1 MIPQKLGKYKIKSY
15 LGGGRFGDV
24 YLAEDTIINEEFA
37 LKIFRQSP
45 GTSVSSLLK
54 EIKTLYSLEH
64 PSIVRYFTTEMF
76 EGKLILVTEYIK
88 GTTLRK
94 FIEENAPVSLES
106 VRKIISPICDALDYA
121 HSKGIVHRDIKPENI
136 MICEDGRVKLMDFG
150 LAKFLEGEIS
160 QSIAGTPSYM
170 APECWGGKYSP
181 ASDQWSL
188 AVILFELLTGINPF
202 TGNNLEAIRNKIK
215 KSSPRWELLRNFPLE
230 LTLAL
235 KKALSKRPSE
245 RFKNCESFLR
255 AIFQEGKEEVAYVEI
270 SRIPQKISEF
280 TLTEEQLKA
289 VKSEEK
295 RILLIGGAGTGKTHT
310 LCARVVY
317 LIKVKGVDPSNI
329 FISTFTVKSWK
340 EMEGKLQ
347 KALKEIVKDLWIGN
361 FHYQCFLIL
370 QAYSERIGIRG
381 ELKIVSKEHQRK
393 ILKDV
398 LNQNRLWQ
406 LTPKEAEEILERG
419 RTFGPKYLPRK
430 EREIFAN
437 IVKGYMEKMRKEG
450 FIDYTDVLI
459 LAWKLLRRHTDIRER
474 YKNIFKYIFIDEYQD
489 FNRIQMEIVKLLLSE
504 KTYFFATGDDD
515 QCIYQWRGTNP
526 DFIRR
531 YDRYFPDFTLF
542 YLTKTFRLPPEILIP
557 AMNLIRVNRD
567 RLEKVFW
574 TDKEYGKG
582 SFSIHS
588 FMTPKEEA
596 SFIAKKIKSLKDFE
610 GKSYSD
616 ISILFRANFRS
627 RIIEEH
633 LSSAGIPYSFLWG
646 RSFYRRDEILG
657 LINFLNCV
665 LSPNKEESLKIL
677 LRYPKPWLK
686 EDEEKEVLKR
696 GKKGKLWEELNSL
709 NLNEEAKVL
718 IGTIRELHENSQ
730 TILPSVALRIGIEK
744 LRLMEF
750 LQSKGDESSFIK
762 MENINEFLEMARD
775 FEERSK
781 EPSLSTFLKY
791 IKALTESGLMKE
803 EEGVKLLTVH
813 SSKGLE
819 FPVVFLAGMIEG
831 EFPYSRALTSTE
843 GIEEERRLCYV
854 GMTRA
859 LEKLFIT
866 YSLHRDNFRANPTRP
881 SRFLREMVGM

>member
-1 MIPQKLGKYKIKSY
+1 MIPQRLGKYKIKSY

-24 YLAEDTIINEEFA
+24 YLAEDTIINEDFA
-37 LKIFRQSP
+37 LKIFRSAP

-64 PSIVRYFTTEMF
+64 PSIVRYYTTEMF

-106 VRKIISPICDALDYA
+106 VQKIISPVCDALDYA
-121 HSKGIVHRDIKPENI
+121 HSRGIVHRDIKPENI

-170 APECWGGKYSP
+170 APECWAGKYSP

-188 AVILFELLTGINPF
+188 AVIVFELLTGVNPF
-202 TGNNLEAIRNKIK
+202 SGNNLETIRNKIK
-215 KSSPRWELLRNFPLE
+215 KSTPKWELLKDFPEE
-230 LTLAL
+230 LKSAL
-235 KKALSKRPSE
+235 KKALSKKPSD
-245 RFKNCESFLR
+245 RFKNCNSFLQ
-255 AIFQEGKEEVAYVEI
+255 AIFQGEKSEI
-270 SRIPQKISEF
+270 SLLEVSRVPQKIVEF

-317 LIKVKGVDPSNI
+317 LIKVKDVDPSNI
-329 FISTFTVKSWK
+329 FVSTFTVKSWK

-347 KALKEIVKDLWIGN
+347 KALKEKVKDLWIGN

-370 QAYSERIGIRG
+370 QAYSERLGIKS
-381 ELKIVSKEHQRK
+381 ELKIVPKEHQRK
-393 ILKDV
+393 ILKEV
-398 LNQNRLWQ
+398 LRKTQLWH
-406 LTPKEAEEILERG
+406 LTAREAEELIERG
-419 RTFGPKYLPRK
+419 RTFGPKFLPRK
-430 EREIFAN
+430 EREIFA
-437 IVKGYMEKMRKEG
+437 ILLKEYIQKMREEG

-459 LAWKLLRRHTDIRER
+459 LTWKLLRRYEDVREKYR
-474 YKNIFKYIFIDEYQD
+474 NIFKHILIDEYQD
-489 FNRIQMEIVKLLLSE
+489 FNRIQMEIIKLLLSE

-531 YDRYFPDFTLF
+531 YDRYFPDFALF

-557 AMNLIRVNRD
+557 AVNLIKVNRD

-596 SFIAKKIKSLKDFE
+596 SFIAKKIKSLKESE
-610 GKSYSD
+610 GKSFSD
-616 ISILFRANFRS
+616 MAILFRANFRS

-633 LSSAGIPYSFLWG
+633 LSSAGIPFSFLWG
-646 RSFYRRDEILG
+646 KSFYQRDEITG
-657 LINFLNCV
+657 LINFLYCI
-665 LSPNKEESLKIL
+665 LSPSKEENLKTL
-677 LRYPKPWLK
+677 LRYPRPWLK
-686 EDEEKEVLKR
+686 EEEEKEILKK
-696 GKKGKLWEELNSL
+696 GKKGKLWDELNSAEI
-709 NLNEEAKVL
+709 NEEAKSI
-718 IGTIRELHENSQ
+718 IGTIKELHENCNS
-730 TILPSVALRIGIEK
+730 ILPSVALRIGIDK
-744 LRLMEF
+744 LRIMEF

-762 MENINEFLEMARD
+762 MENINEFLEMAKD

-781 EPSLSTFLKY
+781 EPSINSFLKY

-819 FPVVFLAGMIEG
+819 FPVVFLAGMVEG
-831 EFPYSRALTSTE
+831 EFPYSRALTSPE

-859 LEKLFIT
+859 IEKLFIT

>member
-1 MIPQKLGKYKIKSY
+1 MIPPKIGKFKIKSY

-24 YLAEDTIINEEFA
+24 YLAEDTIIKEEFA
-37 LKIFRQSP
+37 LKIFRSSP
-45 GTSVSSLLK
+45 GASFSSFLK

-64 PSIVRYFTTEMF
+64 PSIVRYYTTEMF

-94 FIEENAPVSLES
+94 YIEENAPLSLES
-106 VRKIISPICDALDYA
+106 AKKIISPLCDALDYA

-136 MICEDGRVKLMDFG
+136 MICEDGRIKLMDFG
-150 LAKFLEGEIS
+150 LAKFLEGEMT

-170 APECWGGKYSP
+170 APECWAGKYSP

-188 AVILFELLTGINPF
+188 AVIFFELLTGVNPF
-202 TGNNLEAIRNKIK
+202 SGNNLETIRNKIK
-215 KSSPRWELLRNFPLE
+215 KSSPRWELLKNFPE
-230 LTLAL
+230 EVKHAL
-235 KKALSKRPSE
+235 RKTLSKRPSE
-245 RFKNCESFLR
+245 RFKDCNSFFR
-255 AIFQEGKEEVAYVEI
+255 AIFHEEKEEISFVEM

-310 LCARVVY
+310 LCARVAY
-317 LIKVKGVDPSNI
+317 LIKVKGVDPSHI
-329 FISTFTVKSWK
+329 FVSTFTVKSWK

-347 KALKEIVKDLWIGN
+347 KALKERVKDLWIGN

-370 QAYSERIGIRG
+370 QAYGERLGIKG
-381 ELKIVSKEHQRK
+381 EVRIVSKEHQRK

-398 LNQNRLWQ
+398 LSENKLWQ
-406 LTPKEAEEILERG
+406 FTPKEADEMIEKG
-419 RTFGPKYLPRK
+419 RIFGPMFLPKK
-430 EREIFAN
+430 EREVFA
-437 IVKGYMEKMRKEG
+437 IILKGYFEKVRRER

-459 LAWKLLRRHTDIRER
+459 LTWKLLRRHSDIREK
-474 YKNIFKYIFIDEYQD
+474 YQKIFQHILIDEYQD

-504 KTYFFATGDDD
+504 KTCFFATGDDD

-531 YDRYFPDFTLF
+531 YDRYFPNFTLF

-557 AMNLIRVNRD
+557 AMNLIKVNRD

-574 TDKEYGKG
+574 TDKNYGKG
-582 SFSIHS
+582 TFSINS

-616 ISILFRANFRS
+616 IAILFRANFRS

-646 RSFYRRDEILG
+646 RSFYKRDEIIG
-657 LINFLNCV
+657 LINFLSCI
-665 LSPNKEESLKIL
+665 LSPNKEENLKAP
-677 LRYPKPWLK
+677 LRYPKPWLT
-686 EDEEKEVLKR
+686 EEEEKRILKKSKR
-696 GKKGKLWEELNSL
+696 GKLWEELNNAEIKES
-709 NLNEEAKVL
+709 AKSIIGL
-718 IGTIRELHENSQ
+718 IKELHENSE
-730 TILPSVALRIGIEK
+730 TILPSHALRIAIDK
-744 LRLMEF
+744 LGLMEF
-750 LQSKGDESSFIK
+750 LQSKGDESSFVK

-781 EPSLSTFLKY
+781 EPSISHFLKY
-791 IKALTESGLMKE
+791 IKALTESGLMRE

-819 FPVVFLAGMIEG
+819 FPVVFLAGMVEG
-831 EFPYSRALTSTE
+831 EFPYSKALTSPE

>member
-1 MIPQKLGKYKIKSY
+1 MIPQKIGKFKIKSY

-37 LKIFRQSP
+37 LKIFRSSP
-45 GTSVSSLLK
+45 GASFSSFLK
-54 EIKTLYSLEH
+54 EIKTLYTLEH
-64 PSIVRYFTTEMF
+64 PSILRYYTTEMF

-88 GTTLRK
+88 GITLRK
-94 FIEENAPVSLES
+94 YIEENAPVSLES
-106 VRKIISPICDALDYA
+106 ARKIISPICDALDYA
-121 HSKGIVHRDIKPENI
+121 HSKGIVHRDVKPENI
-136 MICEDGRVKLMDFG
+136 MICDDGRVKLMDFG
-150 LAKFLEGEIS
+150 LAKFLEGEMT

-170 APECWGGKYSP
+170 APECWAGKYSP
-181 ASDQWSL
+181 ESDQWSI
-188 AVILFELLTGINPF
+188 AVILFELLTGVNPF
-202 TGNNLEAIRNKIK
+202 SGNNLETIRNKIK
-215 KSSPRWELLRNFPLE
+215 KSSPRWELLKDFPDE
-230 LTLAL
+230 LKSAL
-235 KKALSKRPSE
+235 KKALSKRVSE
-245 RFKNCESFLR
+245 RFKSCNDFLH
-255 AIFQEGKEEVAYVEI
+255 AIFHEKKEEI
-270 SRIPQKISEF
+270 SFIEMSRTPQKISEF

-289 VKSEEK
+289 VKSEER

-310 LCARVVY
+310 LCARVAY
-317 LIKVKGVDPSNI
+317 LVKVKGVDPSNI
-329 FISTFTVKSWK
+329 FVSTFTVKSWK

-347 KALKEIVKDLWIGN
+347 KALKEKVKDLWIGN

-370 QAYSERIGIRG
+370 QAYAERLGIKG

-398 LNQNRLWQ
+398 LSEKQLWQ
-406 LTPKEAEEILERG
+406 FTPKEADELIERG
-419 RTFGPKYLPRK
+419 RTFGPRFLPKK
-430 EREIFAN
+430 EREVFAV
-437 IVKGYMEKMRKEG
+437 ILKGYIEKMRKEG

-459 LAWKLLRRHTDIRER
+459 LTWKLLRRHNDVREKYQR
-474 YKNIFKYIFIDEYQD
+474 LFKHILIDEYQD

-542 YLTKTFRLPPEILIP
+542 YLTKSFRLPPEILIP
-557 AMNLIRVNRD
+557 AINLIRVNRD

-574 TDKEYGKG
+574 TDKDYGKG

-616 ISILFRANFRS
+616 IAILFRANFRS

-646 RSFYRRDEILG
+646 RSFYRRDEIIG
-657 LINFLNCV
+657 LINFLNCI
-665 LSPNKEESLKIL
+665 LTPNKEENLRAL
-677 LRYPKPWLK
+677 LRYPKPWLT
-686 EDEEKEVLKR
+686 EEEEKEILKKS
-696 GKKGKLWEELNSL
+696 KKGKLWEELNSSEI
-709 NLNEEAKVL
+709 NESAKSI
-718 IGTIRELHENSQ
+718 IGIIKELHENSEK
-730 TILPSVALRIGIEK
+730 ILPSTALRIAIDK
-744 LRLMEF
+744 LGLMEF
-750 LQSKGDESSFIK
+750 LQSRGDEASFVK
-762 MENINEFLEMARD
+762 MENINEFLEMAKD

-781 EPSLSTFLKY
+781 EPTISSFLKY

-819 FPVVFLAGMIEG
+819 FPVVFLAGMVEG
-831 EFPYSRALTSTE
+831 EFPYSKVLTSPE

>member
-1 MIPQKLGKYKIKSY
+1 MIPQKIGKFKIRSY

-37 LKIFRQSP
+37 LKIFRSSP
-45 GTSVSSLLK
+45 GASFSSFLK
-54 EIKTLYSLEH
+54 EIKTLYTLEH
-64 PSIVRYFTTEMF
+64 PSIVRYYTTEMF

-88 GTTLRK
+88 GITLRK
-94 FIEENAPVSLES
+94 YIEENAPVSLES
-106 VRKIISPICDALDYA
+106 ARRIIYPICDALDYA
-121 HSKGIVHRDIKPENI
+121 HSKGIVHRDVKPENI
-136 MICEDGRVKLMDFG
+136 MICDDGRVKLMDFG
-150 LAKFLEGEIS
+150 LAKFLEGEMT

-170 APECWGGKYSP
+170 APECWAGKYSP
-181 ASDQWSL
+181 ESDQWSI
-188 AVILFELLTGINPF
+188 AVILFELLTGVNPF
-202 TGNNLEAIRNKIK
+202 SGNNLEAIRNKIK
-215 KSSPRWELLRNFPLE
+215 KSSPRWELLKDFPDE
-230 LTLAL
+230 LKSAL
-235 KKALSKRPSE
+235 RKALSKRVSE
-245 RFKNCESFLR
+245 RFKSCNSFLQ
-255 AIFQEGKEEVAYVEI
+255 AIFHEKKEEI
-270 SRIPQKISEF
+270 SFIEMSRTPQKISEF

-289 VKSEEK
+289 VKSEER

-310 LCARVVY
+310 LCARVAY
-317 LIKVKGVDPSNI
+317 LVKVKGVDPSNI
-329 FISTFTVKSWK
+329 FVSTFTVKSWK
-340 EMEGKLQ
+340 EMEVKLQ
-347 KALKEIVKDLWIGN
+347 KALKERVKDLWIGN

-370 QAYSERIGIRG
+370 QAYGERLGIKG

-398 LNQNRLWQ
+398 LSEKQLWQ
-406 LTPKEAEEILERG
+406 FTPKEADELIERG
-419 RTFGPKYLPRK
+419 RTFGPRSLPRK
-430 EREIFAN
+430 ERVIFA
-437 IVKGYMEKMRKEG
+437 IILKGYIEKMRKEG

-459 LAWKLLRRHTDIRER
+459 LTWKLLRRHNDVREKYQR
-474 YKNIFKYIFIDEYQD
+474 LFKHLLIDEYQD

-542 YLTKTFRLPPEILIP
+542 YLTKSFRLPPEILIP
-557 AMNLIRVNRD
+557 AINLIRVNRD

-574 TDKEYGKG
+574 TDKDYGKG

-588 FMTPKEEA
+588 FTTPKEEA

-616 ISILFRANFRS
+616 IAILFRANFRS

-633 LSSAGIPYSFLWG
+633 LSSAGVPYSFIWG
-646 RSFYRRDEILG
+646 RSFYRRDEIIG
-657 LINFLNCV
+657 LINFLNCI
-665 LSPNKEESLKIL
+665 LTPNKEENLRAL
-677 LRYPKPWLK
+677 LRYPKPWLT
-686 EDEEKEVLKR
+686 EEEEKEILKR
-696 GKKGKLWEELNSL
+696 SKKGKLWEELNSSEI
-709 NLNEEAKVL
+709 NESAKSIIGIIKELNESSEK
-718 IGTIRELHENSQ
+718 
-730 TILPSVALRIGIEK
+730 ILPSSALRIAIDK
-744 LRLMEF
+744 LGLMEF
-750 LQSKGDESSFIK
+750 LQSRGDEASFVK
-762 MENINEFLEMARD
+762 MENINEFLEMAKD

-781 EPSLSTFLKY
+781 EPTISSFLKY

-819 FPVVFLAGMIEG
+819 FPVVFLAGMVEG
-831 EFPYSRALTSTE
+831 EFPYSKVLTSTE